1 MQSWTWRQDN
11 TDIKHGFFHTFTCLS
26 VVTAPLKAVSSS
38 IHVVCYLS
46 SGAVRLFGSGS
57 GVVIIW
63 GMFRPFPSITSI
75 ASTFSSE
82 ASAKRLLQFS
92 EDQKINAVGP
102 QATSSYTNQLALNWT
117 AFQVDVLNCCFQSTS
132 ATLNFCFHLFVDDK
146 MLIVSSGHI
155 QRKKKKK
162 ELMRFYGKKNVYL
175 NKYINFYTFTG
186 QVCSPVYRCVVFTR
200 VIQH

>member
-1 MQSWTWRQDN
+1 M
-11 TDIKHGFFHTFTCLS
+11 
-26 VVTAPLKAVSSS
+26 SSS
-38 IHVVCYLS
+38 IHVICYLS
-46 SGAVRLFGSGS
+46 SGAVRLLASGS

-75 ASTFSSE
+75 TSTFSSE

-102 QATSSYTNQLALNWT
+102 QSTSSCDTNKLALNWT
-117 AFQVDVLNCCFQSTS
+117 AFQVNVLNCCFQSTS

-146 MLIVSSGHI
+146 MLIVASGHI
-155 QRKKKKK
+155 QRTKQK
-162 ELMRFYGKKNVYL
+162 EPMRFYGQKNVYL

-186 QVCSPVYRCVVFTR
+186 QVCSPLYRCVVFTT